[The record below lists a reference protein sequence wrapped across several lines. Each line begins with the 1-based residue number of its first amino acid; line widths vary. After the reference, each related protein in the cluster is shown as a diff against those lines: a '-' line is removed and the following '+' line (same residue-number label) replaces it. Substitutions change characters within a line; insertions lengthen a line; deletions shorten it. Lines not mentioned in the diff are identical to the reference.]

1 LSQAEPSIVGSTVSL
16 AVGVGYTLCAIAV
29 ALFPGL
35 SYNFLSS
42 LSHGA
47 NVSSLQPQEG
57 AFTFGSYIISLVA
70 LMVWGF
76 AVGAF
81 YSSVFNFLTSK
92 RKEREGG
99 LHSSPRVAVGRV

>member
-1 LSQAEPSIVGSTVSL
+1 MSQAKPSIVGSTISL
-16 AVGVGYTLCAIAV
+16 TVGVGYTLCAIAV

-35 SYNFLSS
+35 SYNLLSS

-47 NVSSLQPQEG
+47 NVSSLEPQVG
-57 AFTFGSYIISLVA
+57 AFTFGSYVISLVA

-81 YSSVFNFLTSK
+81 YSSVYNYLSSK
-92 RKEREGG
+92 SEEREGS
-99 LHSSPRVAVGRV
+99 HSSPRVATGRV